1 MSMNIIKKQEEVR
14 DFFKEISKD
23 NKLDGIILADME
35 GLAMIS
41 FIDEDM
47 DEDTLSSSIAAMV
60 SAGLITTG
68 DADKGSLN
76 QIILDTENGYIVLI
90 PIGGEYILGLFTP
103 KDTKLGI
110 IRVIAKEVETFL
122 EKIDK
127 E

>member
-68 DADKGSLN
+68 DADKGFLN